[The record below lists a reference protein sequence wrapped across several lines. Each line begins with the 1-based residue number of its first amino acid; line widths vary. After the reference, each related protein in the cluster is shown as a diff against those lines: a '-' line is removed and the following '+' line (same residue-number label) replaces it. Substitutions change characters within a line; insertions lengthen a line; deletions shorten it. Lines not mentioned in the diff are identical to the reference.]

1 MAKLT
6 ATDRHRVPMEWNDTT
21 VRYPTDPCLHELVE
35 EQVRRT
41 PDAIAVVSDERT
53 VRYAELDREAN
64 RLAHRLRAAGV
75 GPESVVG
82 VCLYRSVDLVVALLG
97 GLKAGG
103 AYLPVDPDLPAD
115 RIRYLLTD
123 SGAATVVTGPGIDP
137 RPLAAATGAPVP
149 VDGDHPG
156 LPDGAPEPVDG
167 DHPGLPD
174 GAPEPVVGPGNAAYV
189 IYTSG
194 STGRPKGVV
203 VEHRSIV
210 NRVRWMPDARG
221 ADGGVVLQKTPF
233 SFDVSVCEL
242 FSPLTTGATLVMARP
257 GGHRDPVYLAR
268 VVAERQ
274 VTSIR
279 FVPSMLRA
287 FLDVL
292 PADRTG
298 LPSVRQVLCSGEALP
313 ADLVAA
319 THERLDCEVLNLY
332 GPTEAAVEVTS
343 THCVPGEPVTIGRPV
358 ANTRTYIVDADLRA
372 VAVGE
377 TGELM
382 LAGVQLARG
391 YLGRPG
397 LTATSFVPDPFAE
410 RPGQRMYRTGDLA
423 RYRPDGSIE
432 YLGRLDHQVKIRG
445 FRIELGEIESVLVEH
460 PAVRHA
466 VVDLR
471 HGAVGGPQLVGY
483 LLPAGPEAVDHRAVR
498 AHLAERVPDYMVPQ
512 SWVTLDELPLTSSG
526 KVDRKRLP
534 EPPAAGSTADGPSFV
549 APRTPTE
556 QAVAE
561 VWAEVL
567 GVDRCGVADD
577 FFDLGGHSLLATQ
590 VIALL
595 HERFPVDLPVS
606 AVFEAPTVAELAAV
620 LQQAVEERVAGMSE
634 SELETM
640 LAQVGEK

>member
-6 ATDRHRVPMEWNDTT
+6 AADGHRVPTGWNDTA
-21 VRYPTDPCLHELVE
+21 VGYPTDPCLHELVE

-53 VRYAELDREAN
+53 VRYVELNREAN
-64 RLAHRLRAAGV
+64 RLARRLRAAGV
-75 GPESVVG
+75 HAESVVG
-82 VCLYRSVDLVVALLG
+82 VCLHRGVDLVVALLG
-97 GLKAGG
+97 VLKAGG
-103 AYLPVDPDLPAD
+103 AYLPVDPDQPAD

-123 SGAATVVTGPGIDP
+123 SGATTVVTGPGVDHG
-137 RPLAAATGAPVP
+137 PLAAATGAPVR
-149 VDGDHPG
+149 VDDDRRE
-156 LPDGAPEPVDG
+156 LPDGD
-167 DHPGLPD
+167 
-174 GAPEPVVGPGNAAYV
+174 PEPVVGPANAAYV

-210 NRVRWMPDARG
+210 NRVRWRPDARG

-233 SFDVSVCEL
+233 GFDVSVCEL

-257 GGHRDPVYLAR
+257 GGHRDPAYLAR

-292 PADRTG
+292 PAGRAS
-298 LPSVRQVLCSGEALP
+298 LPSIRQVLCSGEALP

-319 THERLDCEVLNLY
+319 AHDRLDCEVFNLY

-343 THCVPGEPVTIGRPV
+343 TRCLPGEAVTIGRPV
-358 ANTRTYIVDADLRA
+358 ANTRTYVVDVALRP
-372 VAVGE
+372 VPVGE
-377 TGELM
+377 PGELV
-382 LAGVQLARG
+382 LAGIQLARG

-397 LTATSFVPDPFAE
+397 LTAACFVPDPFAD
-410 RPGQRMYRTGDLA
+410 RPGQRMYRTGDQA
-423 RYRPDGSIE
+423 RYLPDGSIE
-432 YLGRLDHQVKIRG
+432 YLGRRDHQVKIRG
-445 FRIELGEIESVLVEH
+445 FRIELGEIESVLGRH
-460 PAVRHA
+460 PAVRA
-466 VVDLR
+466 VVVDVR
-471 HGAVGGPQLVGY
+471 HGAAGGPQLVAY
-483 LLPAGPEAVDHRAVR
+483 LLPAGPEPVDHLAVR
-498 AHLAERVPDYMVPQ
+498 AYLAERLPEHMVPQ
-512 SWVTLDELPLTSSG
+512 RWVTLDDLPLTGSG
-526 KVDRKRLP
+526 KVDRGRLP
-534 EPPAAGSTADGPSFV
+534 EPAAAGPVPDAPTV

-556 QAVAE
+556 RVVAE

-567 GVDRCGVADD
+567 GVDRCGTHDD
-577 FFDLGGHSLLATQ
+577 FFDLGGHSLLATR
-590 VIALL
+590 VVALL

-606 AVFEAPTVAELAAV
+606 AVFEAPTVAELATV
-620 LQQAVEERVAGMSE
+620 LERAVEERVAGMSE

-640 LAQVGEK
+640 LAQVGEE

>member
-53 VRYAELDREAN
+53 VRYTELNREAN

-82 VCLYRSVDLVVALLG
+82 VCLHRGVDLVVALLG
-97 GLKAGG
+97 VLKAGG
-103 AYLPVDPDLPAD
+103 AYLPVDPDHPAD

-123 SGAATVVTGPGIDP
+123 SGAVTVVTGPGIDHQ
-137 RPLAAATGAPVP
+137 PLAAATGAPVR

-156 LPDGAPEPVDG
+156 LPDGDPEPV
-167 DHPGLPD
+167 
-174 GAPEPVVGPGNAAYV
+174 AGPGNAAYV

-221 ADGGVVLQKTPF
+221 VDGGVVLQKTPF

-242 FSPLTTGATLVMARP
+242 FSPLTTGATLVMARH
-257 GGHRDPVYLAR
+257 GGHRDPAYLAR
-268 VVAERQ
+268 VVAERR

-292 PADRTG
+292 PAGRAG

-319 THERLDCEVLNLY
+319 AHERLDCAVLNLY

-343 THCVPGEPVTIGRPV
+343 THCLPGEAVTIGRPV
-358 ANTRTYIVDADLRA
+358 ANTRTYIVDGDLRP
-372 VAVGE
+372 VPVGE

-460 PAVRHA
+460 PAVRAA
-466 VVDLR
+466 VVNLH

-483 LLPAGPEAVDHRAVR
+483 LLPAGPDPVDHRAVR

-526 KVDRKRLP
+526 KVDRQRLP
-534 EPPAAGSTADGPSFV
+534 EPAAVGSAADGPSFV

-561 VWAEVL
+561 VWTEVL
-567 GVDRCGVADD
+567 GIDRCGIHDD

-620 LQQAVEERVAGMSE
+620 LQRAVEERVAGMSE

>member
-6 ATDRHRVPMEWNDTT
+6 ATDGHRVPTEWNDTE
-21 VRYPTDPCLHELVE
+21 VGHPTDPCLHELVE

-75 GPESVVG
+75 DAESVVG
-82 VCLYRSVDLVVALLG
+82 VCLHRGVDLVVALLG
-97 GLKAGG
+97 VLKAGG
-103 AYLPVDPDLPAD
+103 AYLPVDPDQPAD

-123 SGAATVVTGPGIDP
+123 SKATTVVTGPGVDHG
-137 RPLAAATGAPVP
+137 PLAAATGAPIR
-149 VDGDHPG
+149 VDDDHRG
-156 LPDGAPEPVDG
+156 LPDGD
-167 DHPGLPD
+167 
-174 GAPEPVVGPGNAAYV
+174 PEPVVGPANAAYV

-233 SFDVSVCEL
+233 GFDVSVCEL

-257 GGHRDPVYLAR
+257 GGHRDPAYLAR

-292 PADRTG
+292 PAGRTS
-298 LPSVRQVLCSGEALP
+298 LPSIRQVLCSGEALP
-313 ADLVAA
+313 AGLVAA
-319 THERLDCEVLNLY
+319 AHDRLDCEVFNLY

-343 THCVPGEPVTIGRPV
+343 TRCLPGEAVTIGRPV
-358 ANTRTYIVDADLRA
+358 ANTRTYIVDGELRP
-372 VAVGE
+372 VPVGE
-377 TGELM
+377 PGELL

-397 LTATSFVPDPFAE
+397 LTATSFVPDPFAD
-410 RPGQRMYRTGDLA
+410 RPGQRMYRTGDQA

-432 YLGRLDHQVKIRG
+432 YLGRRDHQVKIRG
-445 FRIELGEIESVLVEH
+445 FRIELGEIESVLGQH
-460 PAVRHA
+460 PAVRAA
-466 VVDLR
+466 VVEVH

-483 LLPAGPEAVDHRAVR
+483 LLPAGPEPADHRAVR
-498 AHLAERVPDYMVPQ
+498 AYLAERVPEHMVPR
-512 SWVTLDELPLTSSG
+512 SWVTLDELPLTGSG
-526 KVDRKRLP
+526 KVDRRRLP
-534 EPPAAGSTADGPSFV
+534 QPAPAGSVTDGPAM

-561 VWAEVL
+561 VWTEVL
-567 GVDRCGVADD
+567 GVDRCGIHDD

-606 AVFEAPTVAELAAV
+606 AVFEAPTVAELATV
-620 LQQAVEERVAGMSE
+620 LQRAVEERVAGMSE

-640 LAQVGEK
+640 LAQVGRK